1 MHSLFVKVKN
11 KINLTLQQHS
21 FDQISFFI
29 IKFIKLEIDL
39 RNTFLPKIVNI
50 K

>member
-1 MHSLFVKVKN
+1 MHSLVAEVKN

-21 FDQISFFI
+21 FDQISFFL
-29 IKFIKLEIDL
+29 IKFINFEIYL
-39 RNTFLPKIVNI
+39 WNTFLPKIVNI